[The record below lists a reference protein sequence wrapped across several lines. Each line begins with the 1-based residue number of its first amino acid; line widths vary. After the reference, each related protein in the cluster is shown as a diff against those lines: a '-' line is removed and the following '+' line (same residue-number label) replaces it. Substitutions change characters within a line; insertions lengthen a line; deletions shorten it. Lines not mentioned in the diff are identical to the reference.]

1 MCRCGKG
8 WPEKSLPMS
17 IALRETTWRLRSRF
31 YLALIIQLLFRTDLF
46 TLVLP
51 SSPNNY
57 LCETGTRKK
66 IHGPYV
72 LRIGHQRQRHV
83 FSGSGSSSRLQPACS
98 ASYRWLPL
106 PYFDPPCSRLSHPSV
121 VGPCTARCPV
131 INRNIDDVV

>member
-1 MCRCGKG
+1 MAFEIPLLSCAHNPIVIPHGFVYPCFAVFTK
-8 WPEKSLPMS
+8 
-17 IALRETTWRLRSRF
+17 
-31 YLALIIQLLFRTDLF
+31 QLLVRDRNQKKKYMGRMYC
-46 TLVLP
+46 VLA
-51 SSPNNY
+51 
-57 LCETGTRKK
+57 TKD
-66 IHGPYV
+66 
-72 LRIGHQRQRHV
+72 QRHV